1 MVTIKDHLARMAPSL
16 RATVQSAR
24 SAVRAAAPAAREVAC
39 QSKPPRSKRPMW
51 KIARYFVGE
60 TEFAAIGT
68 FATHAHLY
76 FRRGTELEDGSGALE
91 GSGKTLRS
99 IRLDTPLDAS
109 RPEVRRIIRRACQ
122 LARLESV

>member
-1 MVTIKDHLARMAPSL
+1 MAPSL

-24 SAVRAAAPAAREVAC
+24 RAVRAAAPAAREVAC

-76 FRRGTELEDGSGALE
+76 FRRGTQLEDGSGVLE

-99 IRLDTPLDAS
+99 IRLNTPLDAS
-109 RPEVRRIIRRACQ
+109 RPEVSRLIRRAFQ
-122 LARLESV
+122 LGADNCL

>member
-1 MVTIKDHLARMAPSL
+1 MVTVKDHLAMMAPTL

-24 SAVRAAAPAAREVAC
+24 RAVRAAAPEARETAC

-51 KIARYFVGE
+51 KISRYFVGK

-68 FATHAHLY
+68 FSTHAHLY
-76 FRRGTELEDGSGALE
+76 FRRGVELDDDSGLLE

-99 IRLDTPLDAS
+99 IRLHTPLDAV
-109 RPEVRRIIRRACQ
+109 RPEVKRIIRRASQ
-122 LARLESV
+122 LARLQSL